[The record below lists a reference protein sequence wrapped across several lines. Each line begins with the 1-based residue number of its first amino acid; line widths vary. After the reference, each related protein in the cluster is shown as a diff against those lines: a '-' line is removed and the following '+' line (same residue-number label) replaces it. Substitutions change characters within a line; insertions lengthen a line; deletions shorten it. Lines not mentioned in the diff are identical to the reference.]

1 MNNLSLTPAA
11 TVLLVRDCGDELEV
25 LMVKRSKRPP
35 FGNLYVFPG
44 GKIDESDKDLNIT
57 NFCNGL
63 NDEQASIKL
72 GVNEGGLSYWV
83 ACVRECFEEV
93 GILLAKKN
101 NGQELDLN
109 GADKHKFDN
118 YRRMLLENKISL
130 FEICKK
136 ENLSLNLNNIEPF
149 SHWITPEIE
158 IKRFDTRF
166 FIAYIPAKQTERHD
180 GNELTDS
187 VWISPKK
194 ALDRSLNGEMPMIMP
209 TISNLQQCLEFDSG
223 QKLLEHQSKLSN
235 DDIPSILPKF
245 FKNEGKWVG
254 LLPGDEDYDNY

>member
-101 NGQELDLN
+101 NGEELDLN

-223 QKLLEHQSKLSN
+223 QKLLEYQSKLTN

>member
-11 TVLLVRDCGDELEV
+11 TVLLVRDCDNVLEV

-72 GVNEGGLSYWV
+72 GVDEGGLSYWV
-83 ACVRECFEEV
+83 ACARECFEEV
-93 GILLAKKN
+93 GILLAIKN
-101 NGQELDLN
+101 NGEELDLN
-109 GADKHKFDN
+109 GEDKHKFDN

-130 FEICKK
+130 LEICKK

-223 QKLLEHQSKLSN
+223 QKLLEYQSKLTN

>member
-109 GADKHKFDN
+109 GADKQKFDN

-194 ALDRSLNGEMPMIMP
+194 ALDKSLNGEMPMIMP
-209 TISNLQQCLEFDSG
+209 TIKNLEQCIQFTTGSD
-223 QKLLEHQSKLSN
+223 LLENQRGLSN
-235 DDIPSILPKF
+235 EDIPAILPKF
-245 FKNEGKWVG
+245 FKEDGEWRG
-254 LLPGDEDYDNY
+254 LLPGDEGYEDH

>member
-11 TVLLVRDCGDELEV
+11 TVLLVRDCDNVLEV

-194 ALDRSLNGEMPMIMP
+194 ALDKSLNGEMPMIMP

-223 QKLLEHQSKLSN
+223 QKLLEHQSKLTN

>member
-72 GVNEGGLSYWV
+72 GVDEGGLSYWV
-83 ACVRECFEEV
+83 ACARECFEEV
-93 GILLAKKN
+93 GILLAIKN
-101 NGQELDLN
+101 NGEELDLN

-118 YRRMLLENKISL
+118 YRRMLLENEISL
-130 FEICKK
+130 FEICEK

-194 ALDRSLNGEMPMIMP
+194 ALDKSLNGEMPMIMP

-223 QKLLEHQSKLSN
+223 QKLLEYQSKLTN

>member
-11 TVLLVRDCGDELEV
+11 TVLLVRDCGNELEV

-63 NDEQASIKL
+63 NDEQASTKL
-72 GVNEGGLSYWV
+72 GVDEGGLSYWV

-93 GILLAKKN
+93 GILLAIKN
-101 NGQELDLN
+101 NGEELDLN
-109 GADKHKFDN
+109 GADNHKFDN

-130 FEICKK
+130 FEICQK

-149 SHWITPEIE
+149 SHWITPDIE

-180 GNELTDS
+180 GNEITDS

-223 QKLLEHQSKLSN
+223 QKLLEHQSKLTN

>member
-11 TVLLVRDCGDELEV
+11 TVLLVRDCDDELEV

-44 GKIDESDKDLNIT
+44 GKIDESDKDPNVT

-72 GVNEGGLSYWV
+72 GIDEGGLSYWV

-93 GILLAKKN
+93 GILLAIKN
-101 NGQELDLN
+101 NGEELDLN
-109 GADKHKFDN
+109 GADKYKFEN
-118 YRRMLLENKISL
+118 YRRMLLDNKISL
-130 FEICKK
+130 LEICKK

-194 ALDRSLNGEMPMIMP
+194 ALERSLNGEMPMIMP
-209 TISNLQQCLEFDSG
+209 TIRNLQQCLEFDSA
-223 QKLLEHQSKLSN
+223 QKLLEFQSKLTN
-235 DDIPSILPKF
+235 DDIPPILPKF
-245 FKNEGKWVG
+245 FKNEGGRRQYSSNVG
-254 LLPGDEDYDNY
+254 FR

>member
-11 TVLLVRDCGDELEV
+11 TVLLVRDCSNVLEV

-44 GKIDESDKDLNIT
+44 GKIDESDTDPNVT

-72 GVNEGGLSYWV
+72 GIDEGGLSYWV

-93 GILLAKKN
+93 GILLAIKN
-101 NGQELDLN
+101 NGEELDLN
-109 GADKHKFDN
+109 GADKYKFDN

-130 FEICKK
+130 LEICKK

-166 FIAYIPAKQTERHD
+166 FIAYIPEKQTERHD
-180 GNELTDS
+180 GNEITDS

-223 QKLLEHQSKLSN
+223 QKLLEHQSKLTN

-245 FKNEGKWVG
+245 FKNDGKWVG

>member
-11 TVLLVRDCGDELEV
+11 TVLLVRDCDDELEV

-93 GILLAKKN
+93 GILLAIKN
-101 NGQELDLN
+101 NGEELDLN

-118 YRRMLLENKISL
+118 YRSMLLENKISL

-166 FIAYIPAKQTERHD
+166 FIAYIPSKQTERHD

-223 QKLLEHQSKLSN
+223 QKLLEHQSKLTN

>member
-11 TVLLVRDCGDELEV
+11 TVLLVRDCDNVLEV

-93 GILLAKKN
+93 GILLAIKN
-101 NGQELDLN
+101 NGEELDLN

-223 QKLLEHQSKLSN
+223 QKLLEHQSKLTN

>member
-11 TVLLVRDCGDELEV
+11 TVLLVRDCDNVLEV

-72 GVNEGGLSYWV
+72 GIDEGGLSYWV

-93 GILLAKKN
+93 GILLAIKN
-101 NGQELDLN
+101 NGEELDLN

-130 FEICKK
+130 LEICKK

-223 QKLLEHQSKLSN
+223 QKLLEYQSKLTN

>member
-11 TVLLVRDCGDELEV
+11 TVLLVRDCDDELEV

-72 GVNEGGLSYWV
+72 GIDEGGLSYWV

-93 GILLAKKN
+93 GILLAIKN
-101 NGQELDLN
+101 NGEELDLN

-223 QKLLEHQSKLSN
+223 QKLLEHQSKLTN

>member
-109 GADKHKFDN
+109 GADKHKFNN

-223 QKLLEHQSKLSN
+223 QKLLEHQSKLTN

>member
-109 GADKHKFDN
+109 GADKHKFNN

-166 FIAYIPAKQTERHD
+166 FIAYIPANQTERHD

-187 VWISPKK
+187 VWISPNK

-223 QKLLEHQSKLSN
+223 QKLLEYQSKLTN

>member
-11 TVLLVRDCGDELEV
+11 TVLLVRDCDNELEV

-136 ENLSLNLNNIEPF
+136 ENLSLNLNKIEPF

-194 ALDRSLNGEMPMIMP
+194 ALYKSLNGEMPMIMP

-223 QKLLEHQSKLSN
+223 QKLLEHQSKLTN

>member
-1 MNNLSLTPAA
+1 
-11 TVLLVRDCGDELEV
+11 VLLVRDCDDELEV

-72 GVNEGGLSYWV
+72 GINKGGLSYWV

-93 GILLAKKN
+93 GILLAIKN
-101 NGQELDLN
+101 NGEELDLN

-118 YRRMLLENKISL
+118 YRSMLLENKISL

-223 QKLLEHQSKLSN
+223 QKLLEHQSKLTN

>member
-72 GVNEGGLSYWV
+72 GINEGGLSYWV

-93 GILLAKKN
+93 GILLAIKN
-101 NGQELDLN
+101 NGEELDLN

-223 QKLLEHQSKLSN
+223 QKLLEHQSKLTN

>member
-109 GADKHKFDN
+109 GADRHKFDN

-166 FIAYIPAKQTERHD
+166 FIAYIPAKQTEKHD
-180 GNELTDS
+180 GNELTDR

-223 QKLLEHQSKLSN
+223 QKLLEHQSKLTN

>member
-1 MNNLSLTPAA
+1 MHNLSLTPAA

-93 GILLAKKN
+93 GILLAIKN
-101 NGQELDLN
+101 NGEELDLN

-166 FIAYIPAKQTERHD
+166 FIAYIPAKQTEKHD

-223 QKLLEHQSKLSN
+223 QKLLEHQSKLTN

>member
-11 TVLLVRDCGDELEV
+11 TVLLVRDCSNVLEV

-44 GKIDESDKDLNIT
+44 GKIDESDKDLDIT
-57 NFCNGL
+57 DFCNGL

-72 GVNEGGLSYWV
+72 GVDEGGLSYWV

-93 GILLAKKN
+93 GILLAIKN
-101 NGQELDLN
+101 NGEELDLN
-109 GADKHKFDN
+109 GADKYKFDN

-130 FEICKK
+130 LEICKK

-166 FIAYIPAKQTERHD
+166 FIAYIPEKQTERHD
-180 GNELTDS
+180 GNEITDS

-223 QKLLEHQSKLSN
+223 QKLLEHQSKLTN

-245 FKNEGKWVG
+245 FKNDGKWVG

>member
-187 VWISPKK
+187 VWISPNK

-223 QKLLEHQSKLSN
+223 QKLLEHQSKLTN

>member
-11 TVLLVRDCGDELEV
+11 TVLLVRDCDNVLEV

-72 GVNEGGLSYWV
+72 GVDEGGLSYWV
-83 ACVRECFEEV
+83 ACARECFEEV
-93 GILLAKKN
+93 GILLAIKN
-101 NGQELDLN
+101 NGEELDLN
-109 GADKHKFDN
+109 GEDKHKFDN

-130 FEICKK
+130 LEICKK

-194 ALDRSLNGEMPMIMP
+194 ALDKSLNGEMPMIMP
-209 TISNLQQCLEFDSG
+209 TIRNLQQCLEFDSG
-223 QKLLEHQSKLSN
+223 QKLLEHQSKLTN

>member
-11 TVLLVRDCGDELEV
+11 SVLLVRDCDDELEV

-44 GKIDESDKDLNIT
+44 GKIDESDKDPNVT

-72 GVNEGGLSYWV
+72 GVDEGGLSYWI
-83 ACVRECFEEV
+83 ACARECFEEV

-101 NGQELDLN
+101 NGEELDLN

-118 YRRMLLENKISL
+118 YRRMLLENEISL
-130 FEICKK
+130 FEMCEK
-136 ENLSLNLNNIEPF
+136 ENLSLNLKNIEPF

-166 FIAYIPAKQTERHD
+166 FIAYIPAKQTEKHD
-180 GNELTDS
+180 GNEITDS

-194 ALDRSLNGEMPMIMP
+194 ALERSLNGEMPMIMP
-209 TISNLQQCLEFDSG
+209 TIRNLQQCLDFDSA
-223 QKLLEHQSKLSN
+223 QKLLEFQSKLTN
-235 DDIPSILPKF
+235 DDIPPILPKF

>member
-72 GVNEGGLSYWV
+72 GINEGGLSYWL

-93 GILLAKKN
+93 GILLAIKN
-101 NGQELDLN
+101 NGEELDLN

-118 YRRMLLENKISL
+118 YRSMLLENKISL

-223 QKLLEHQSKLSN
+223 QKLLEHQSKLTN

>member
-130 FEICKK
+130 YEICKK

-223 QKLLEHQSKLSN
+223 QKLLEHQSKLTN

>member
-130 FEICKK
+130 LEICKK

-149 SHWITPEIE
+149 SHWVTPEIE

-223 QKLLEHQSKLSN
+223 QKLLEYQSKLTN

>member
-11 TVLLVRDCGDELEV
+11 TVLLVRDCGNELEV

-223 QKLLEHQSKLSN
+223 QKLLEHQSKLTN

>member
-11 TVLLVRDCGDELEV
+11 TVLLVRDCDDELEV

-93 GILLAKKN
+93 GILLAIKN
-101 NGQELDLN
+101 NGEELDLN

-118 YRRMLLENKISL
+118 YRSMLLENKISL

-223 QKLLEHQSKLSN
+223 QKLLEYQSKLTN

-245 FKNEGKWVG
+245 FKNEGEWVG

>member
-11 TVLLVRDCGDELEV
+11 TVLLVRDCDNVLEV

-166 FIAYIPAKQTERHD
+166 FIAYIPAKQTEKHD

-194 ALDRSLNGEMPMIMP
+194 ALDRSLNGKMPMIMP

-223 QKLLEHQSKLSN
+223 QKLLEYQSKLTN

>member
-72 GVNEGGLSYWV
+72 GINEGGLSYWV

-93 GILLAKKN
+93 GILLAIKN
-101 NGQELDLN
+101 NGEELDLN

-194 ALDRSLNGEMPMIMP
+194 ALDRSLNGKMPMIMP

-223 QKLLEHQSKLSN
+223 QKLLEYQSKLTN